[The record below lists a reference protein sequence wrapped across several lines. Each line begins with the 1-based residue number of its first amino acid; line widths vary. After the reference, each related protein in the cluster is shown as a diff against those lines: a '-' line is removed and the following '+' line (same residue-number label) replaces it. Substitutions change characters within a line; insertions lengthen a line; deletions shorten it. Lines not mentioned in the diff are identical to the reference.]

1 MLSAQSTVKTLSI
14 LYRFPMRPISL
25 SFSLPLLL
33 SVSLILP
40 LSFSDAQRPNVLF
53 IAVDDMRMNI
63 GCYGD
68 PIAVTPNIDRLA
80 ARSIRFDRAYCQ
92 FASCNASRSS
102 LITGM
107 RPDSISVWKLNTNFR
122 DTTPDAI
129 TLPQAFKQNGYHTE
143 SIGKVLHN
151 YNDALRDNERSWSV
165 PARFDKVNHF
175 RDYGYEKNLPA
186 PGKLKKT
193 IVAENADV
201 PDEAYAD
208 GIIADDAVATIRRL
222 AAKDKPFFLAI
233 GFLKP
238 HSPYNA
244 PKKYWDLYDRADMK
258 ALGSTEAPSGVPE
271 QNWWDSSEIRTFA
284 DIPKEGPIP
293 EETAARMRHG
303 YYAATSYADANIGKA
318 LDALEESGAA
328 DNTIIVLWSDHGY
341 HLGENSQWAKVT
353 VRELDARVPLIISIP
368 GGQSGSTRALVESID
383 LYPTLSELC
392 GLPASEAIDGR
403 SFKSVLSNSN
413 SSFRSAALTQVCR
426 PWSSKA
432 PIEQMAYSIR
442 TDQHRYTQWLDFETN
457 ELIAEELYAI
467 ENDLLQRNNLA
478 ASSPERL
485 SNFRSLINQT
495 LNSPTNPSP

>member
-1 MLSAQSTVKTLSI
+1 
-14 LYRFPMRPISL
+14 
-25 SFSLPLLL
+25 
-33 SVSLILP
+33 
-40 LSFSDAQRPNVLF
+40 
-53 IAVDDMRMNI
+53 MN
-63 GCYGD
+63 
-68 PIAVTPNIDRLA
+68 
-80 ARSIRFDRAYCQ
+80 
-92 FASCNASRSS
+92 
-102 LITGM
+102 
-107 RPDSISVWKLNTNFR
+107 
-122 DTTPDAI
+122 
-129 TLPQAFKQNGYHTE
+129 
-143 SIGKVLHN
+143 
-151 YNDALRDNERSWSV
+151 
-165 PARFDKVNHF
+165 
-175 RDYGYEKNLPA
+175 
-186 PGKLKKT
+186 
-193 IVAENADV
+193 
-201 PDEAYAD
+201 
-208 GIIADDAVATIRRL
+208 
-222 AAKDKPFFLAI
+222 
-233 GFLKP
+233 
-238 HSPYNA
+238 
-244 PKKYWDLYDRADMK
+244 
-258 ALGSTEAPSGVPE
+258 ALGSTKAPSGVPE

-284 DIPKEGPIP
+284 DIPKKGPIS
-293 EETAARMRHG
+293 EETASRMRHG

-368 GGQSGSTRALVESID
+368 GGQSGSTKALVESID

-426 PWSSKA
+426 PWSNKA

-467 ENDLLQRNNLA
+467 ENDLLQRDNLA
-478 ASSPERL
+478 TSSPERL